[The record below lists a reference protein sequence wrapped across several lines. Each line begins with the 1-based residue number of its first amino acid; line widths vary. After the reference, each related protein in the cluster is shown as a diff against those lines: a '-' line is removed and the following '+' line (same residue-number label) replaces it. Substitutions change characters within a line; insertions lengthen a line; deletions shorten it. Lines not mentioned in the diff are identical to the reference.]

1 PFARALPLELGAGP
15 APPRRRG
22 RPPRAPAAGGWP
34 RALSRGVTLLLA
46 LLLPQAFRHVL
57 YPLVLKDLVS
67 APRDLDIGK
76 LGVLSSEE
84 LAAVVRGQASPRR
97 RRHAGRREGPGAG
110 PRRGRRARG
119 GRGALRRER
128 PVRPQGPPQ
137 SGARGS
143 GGSKKEK
150 PGAFCYIQG
159 DLGTTAGSHALVRS
173 LSSDA
178 EAKGRFDYLAAT
190 AAVFPDWGSPL
201 KQEDGLDKGFFIAVV
216 GRFILYDSVDKFMTV
231 DPKGGPSPHVRV
243 LNVLASGGRMSGL
256 DREVAT
262 GDSTST
268 SLFSNMITFAVGN
281 EIMQMLLEQGKLGSN
296 FGTTRLSTHPGFL
309 QTDLH
314 RGQGLL
320 FDLFESLMVL
330 VNGISEVTAGQ
341 RQASILASTRLHGG
355 ALNYVDDVMQGRSAS
370 AELQHEFD
378 QHSDWLRQLIEQKL
392 R

>member
-1 PFARALPLELGAGP
+1 
-15 APPRRRG
+15 
-22 RPPRAPAAGGWP
+22 
-34 RALSRGVTLLLA
+34 
-46 LLLPQAFRHVL
+46 
-57 YPLVLKDLVS
+57 
-67 APRDLDIGK
+67 
-76 LGVLSSEE
+76 
-84 LAAVVRGQASPRR
+84 
-97 RRHAGRREGPGAG
+97 
-110 PRRGRRARG
+110 
-119 GRGALRRER
+119 
-128 PVRPQGPPQ
+128 
-137 SGARGS
+137 
-143 GGSKKEK
+143 
-150 PGAFCYIQG
+150 
-159 DLGTTAGSHALVRS
+159 
-173 LSSDA
+173 
-178 EAKGRFDYLAAT
+178 
-190 AAVFPDWGSPL
+190 VFPDRGSPL